1 MFPRPRPPL
10 PLPVPVP
17 PGSAPL
23 GAASPGFIGDG
34 RALSCPRPRGGP
46 GDTRR
51 DREPRAERR
60 HFGTG
65 FVPVGGRVS
74 PPGARVSSWPPRPPP
89 SSPHRPQ
96 RCRPHPRTSMAH
108 VSPCAPPSIH
118 IPLGDLGATVPRC
131 PEPPR
136 PQRPPGMLTPNL
148 CFPISVPAP
157 GMLQGLLPAQPY
169 AEMWG
174 EKGRNTAR
182 TQPPALLPSHPQ
194 LSQGKPQQAYTKK
207 SLNAKE
213 CFFAFNS
220 LFWYIHSQP
229 LPGGAGEGSPNEEL
243 PPTPTS
249 AMGLCWCRQHHRWA
263 IRSSNEKLQVS
274 HPSTCSEAVSSAA
287 GRAPT

>member
-51 DREPRAERR
+51 DREPRADRR

-74 PPGARVSSWPPRPPP
+74 PPRAPPRPLLTAPSAVVLTPGPP
-89 SSPHRPQ
+89 W
-96 RCRPHPRTSMAH
+96 RTC
-108 VSPCAPPSIH
+108 PPAPPPASTFLWATSE
-118 IPLGDLGATVPRC
+118 PLSPC

-148 CFPISVPAP
+148 CFPTSMPLP
-157 GMLQGLLPAQPY
+157 GMLQGLPPAQPY

-182 TQPPALLPSHPQ
+182 TQPPALLPSRPQ